1 MNRDNRDGTKWVRT
15 FKEDFNKV
23 HLQVKSEQLSIV
35 VEDLVKK
42 CYTNVKNMLYDF
54 VITMY

>member
-15 FKEDFNKV
+15 FKQDFNKV

-42 CYTNVKNMLYDF
+42 TLYKCKK
-54 VITMY
+54 YAL